1 MSAKHITFM
10 AALLILCGQA
20 LAHHGFAGRYDE
32 INLVTLEGTVVELQ
46 LVNPH
51 ATLIFAVRNADG
63 KVVRWNGLLG
73 TATTLMR
80 NDGWSSDTLKPGDRI
95 SVMGAP
101 AVRGAPDM
109 LLMHK
114 SVITLLETGEEVRNT
129 LGEESGQRGF

>member
-1 MSAKHITFM
+1 MNTKRTILMT
-10 AALLILCGQA
+10 ALLTICGQA

-32 INLVTLEGTVVELQ
+32 VNLITLEGTVVELQ

-51 ATLIFAVRNADG
+51 ATLIFAVRDADG

-95 SVMGAP
+95 SVLGAP

-109 LLMHK
+109 LLMHE
-114 SVITLLETGEEVRNT
+114 SVITLLDTGKEVRNT